1 MRWFLQ
7 AWDYIVFQLTGRAVA
22 TCPLGYY
29 APWQSADITSIGLD
43 PTLFPPLARTGQ
55 VVAALSALASDET
68 GLPSETPV
76 VAGGNDFLL
85 GTVGVAGARKGIAQ
99 SQGGATSAFTLCWDS
114 PLEGEMI
121 GWCIPSPIESALFNI
136 GGPISTGGTAL
147 DWLLQS
153 LLRSPLDY
161 GAALAHAAVAP
172 AGADGLL
179 FFPYLTGEEVTMG
192 PETRGAFLG
201 LSLAHKTAHLIRAVL
216 EGVALAGRSILESLV
231 QAGGC
236 VEEIVTYGGQA
247 RSDLWN
253 QIKANVWNR
262 PLRTP
267 KVTHVGCLG
276 AAAIAAVGIGQYR
289 SLNVA
294 SQHMA
299 QPGECYLPDP
309 DQVSVYN
316 AAHRVFQQIHPRTR
330 DLFTGLGEQF
340 KAGQP

>member
-1 MRWFLQ
+1 
-7 AWDYIVFQLTGRAVA
+7 
-22 TCPLGYY
+22 
-29 APWQSADITSIGLD
+29 
-43 PTLFPPLARTGQ
+43 
-55 VVAALSALASDET
+55 
-68 GLPSETPV
+68 
-76 VAGGNDFLL
+76 
-85 GTVGVAGARKGIAQ
+85 
-99 SQGGATSAFTLCWDS
+99 
-114 PLEGEMI
+114 
-121 GWCIPSPIESALFNI
+121 
-136 GGPISTGGTAL
+136 
-147 DWLLQS
+147 
-153 LLRSPLDY
+153 
-161 GAALAHAAVAP
+161 
-172 AGADGLL
+172 
-179 FFPYLTGEEVTMG
+179 
-192 PETRGAFLG
+192 
-201 LSLAHKTAHLIRAVL
+201 
-216 EGVALAGRSILESLV
+216 
-231 QAGGC
+231 